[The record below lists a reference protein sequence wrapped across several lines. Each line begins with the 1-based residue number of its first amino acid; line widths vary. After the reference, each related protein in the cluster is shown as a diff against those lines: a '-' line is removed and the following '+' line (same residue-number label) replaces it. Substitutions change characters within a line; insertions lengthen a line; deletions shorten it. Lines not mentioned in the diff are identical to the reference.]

1 MGKCCGSFKKNVK
14 HRNLG
19 NSRKKNLLQLNSYN
33 LQFGEVPQIVG
44 YVYNGVFVVYHLV
57 NMCMKEKM
65 GDVYKIFGK
74 I

>member
-19 NSRKKNLLQLNSYN
+19 NSRKKNSLQLNSYN

-44 YVYNGVFVVYHLV
+44 YVYIGGCVEFLKTKHDR
-57 NMCMKEKM
+57 KHPTD
-65 GDVYKIFGK
+65 GDFLLF
-74 I
+74 